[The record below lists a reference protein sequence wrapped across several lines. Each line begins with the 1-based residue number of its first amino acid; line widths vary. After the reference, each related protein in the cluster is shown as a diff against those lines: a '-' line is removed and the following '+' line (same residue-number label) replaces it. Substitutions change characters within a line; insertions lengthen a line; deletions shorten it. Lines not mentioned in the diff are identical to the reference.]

1 VQVINL
7 GTLPKI
13 RGHGLLCDSINAV
26 HGARF
31 DRGFNDLK
39 LGVAF
44 GMDVGILEVSLS
56 LHICHLY
63 FMPPLQL

>member
-13 RGHGLLCDSINAV
+13 CGHGLLCDSINAV

-31 DRGFNDLK
+31 DGGFNGLK

-44 GMDVGILEVSLS
+44 GVDVGILEVCLS
-56 LHICHLY
+56 LHISHLH